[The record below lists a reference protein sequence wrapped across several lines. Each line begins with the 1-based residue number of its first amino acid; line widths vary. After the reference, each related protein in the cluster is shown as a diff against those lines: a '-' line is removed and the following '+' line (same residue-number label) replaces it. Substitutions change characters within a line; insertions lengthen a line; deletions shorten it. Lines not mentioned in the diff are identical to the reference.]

1 MIYLDY
7 AATYP
12 GVKYPIPKM
21 LPVAAMNPNAN
32 YSFREREALVNCE
45 EEIKNVLGVKTGHV
59 LYFRCATDAASWLV
73 EKFKATQ
80 DNIHIGH
87 CPYEHNACC
96 YGVELAANKID
107 DIYYKNL
114 DVYFHQW
121 VNQLTGQVFDLQ
133 KIKNNLPQ
141 KCFLLVDMTAGFG
154 KMSLPDNIDKYA
166 DSVFMSGHKIGCPY
180 LSFCWISDR
189 LFRFFKGKDD
199 IRNQYGLHY
208 GSLTCD
214 CIRMLS
220 KICEKE
226 NQMLYLYQFRFEKLI
241 EKLKTILDYHNINY
255 QIVYPNENNSI
266 CSITLK
272 GVNAEALQAWLSE
285 KEIFIGVGGSA
296 CSESQDFRVLK
307 AYGFSPLEA
316 ASTIRISFGKETTI
330 DEVEEFA
337 NILVDYI
344 RIYIK

>member
-12 GVKYPIPKM
+12 GVKYSFSKM
-21 LPVAAMNPNAN
+21 LPVVTMNPNAN
-32 YSFREREALVNCE
+32 YSFGERDALIVCE
-45 EEIKNVLGVKTGHV
+45 DEIKNVLGVKTGHI
-59 LYFRCATDAASWLV
+59 LYFRCATDAASWLA
-73 EKFKATQ
+73 EKLKTTQ

-87 CPYEHNACC
+87 SPYEHNACC
-96 YGVELAANKID
+96 YGVELAADKTD
-107 DIYYKNL
+107 DIYYQNL

-133 KIKNNLPQ
+133 EIKNNLPK

-154 KMSLPDNIDKYA
+154 KVQLPDSIDKYA
-166 DSVFMSGHKIGCPY
+166 DSVFMSGHKIGYPC

-208 GSLTCD
+208 GSLTCS
-214 CIRMLS
+214 CVGMLT

-226 NQMLYLYQFRFEKLI
+226 NRTLYLYQFRFGKLI
-241 EKLKTILDYHNINY
+241 EKLKEILDYHNINY
-255 QIVYPNENNSI
+255 QIVCPNENNSI
-266 CSITLK
+266 CSVTLR
-272 GVNAEALQAWLSE
+272 GANAEALQAWLAE

-307 AYGFSPLEA
+307 AYGLSPLEA
-316 ASTIRISFGKETTI
+316 ASTIRVSFGKETTI

-337 NILVDYI
+337 DALVDYI
-344 RIYIK
+344 KTYIK

>member
-12 GVKYPIPKM
+12 GVKYSFPEM

-32 YSFREREALVNCE
+32 YSFKERDALVAYE
-45 EEIKNVLGVKTGHV
+45 DEIKNVLGVKTGHI

-87 CPYEHNACC
+87 SPYEHNSCR
-96 YGVELAANKID
+96 YGVELAADKID

-133 KIKNNLPQ
+133 EIKNNLPK

-154 KMSLPDNIDKYA
+154 KVQLPDDIDKYA
-166 DSVFMSGHKIGCPY
+166 DAVFMSGHKIGCPY

-214 CIRMLS
+214 CIRMLT

-226 NQMLYLYQFRFEKLI
+226 TRTLYLYQFRFGKLI
-241 EKLKTILDYHNINY
+241 EKLKEILDYHNINY
-255 QIVYPNENNSI
+255 QIVCPNENNSI
-266 CSITLK
+266 CSVSLK
-272 GVNAEALQAWLSE
+272 GINAEALQAWLAE

-307 AYGFSPLEA
+307 AYGLSPLEA

-330 DEVEEFA
+330 DEIEEFA
-337 NILVDYI
+337 NALVDYI
-344 RIYIK
+344 KTYIK

>member
-21 LPVAAMNPNAN
+21 LPIAAMNPNAN
-32 YSFREREALVNCE
+32 YSFKERDALIACE
-45 EEIKNVLGVKTGHV
+45 NEIKDVLGIKTGHI

-73 EKFKATQ
+73 DKFKATQ
-80 DNIHIGH
+80 DNVYIGH
-87 CPYEHNACC
+87 SPYEHNACR
-96 YGVELAANKID
+96 YGVELVADKTD

-133 KIKNNLPQ
+133 EIKNNLPK

-154 KMSLPDNIDKYA
+154 KMPLPDNIDKYA
-166 DSVFMSGHKIGCPY
+166 DAVFMSGHKIGCPY

-208 GSLTCD
+208 GSLTCS
-214 CIRMLS
+214 CVGMLNRA
-220 KICEKE
+220 CREE
-226 NQMLYLYQFRFEKLI
+226 NQNFDLYQTLYKRLLRTLRE
-241 EKLKTILDYHNINY
+241 ILDYNNVAY
-255 QIVYPNENNSI
+255 QIVCPNENNSI

-272 GVNAEALQAWLSE
+272 DVNAEALQAWLAE

-307 AYGFSPLEA
+307 AYGLSPLEA
-316 ASTIRISFGKETTI
+316 ASTIRVSFGKETTI
-330 DEVEEFA
+330 NEVEEFA
-337 NILVDYI
+337 NALVDYI